1 MSSVSS
7 SSGAMQISVTFAV
20 GTDADVAQ
28 VNVNNRVQA
37 ATPML
42 PEIVRQSDA
51 DVFILLGAG
60 DLESYAPQITE
71 VLEER

>member
-1 MSSVSS
+1 MSAGTAVSPVCQLLC
-7 SSGAMQISVTFAV
+7 GHLPQKCLCRKE
-20 GTDADVAQ
+20 DV
-28 VNVNNRVQA
+28 
-37 ATPML
+37 